1 MRQYLRASII
11 DNRASI
17 AAWRDRIRNPSL
29 SVLLVLQLFLL
40 FLAVPLAATGLPLAG
55 AVDQWLLLTVLALV
69 VMLSQRGG
77 AIVIILLGLAAILAS
92 VTPSRDWPP
101 MTASVLHRGGIML
114 TFSALTWVVAHAV
127 YARGR
132 VTFHRLQGAVVVY
145 LSLATIFAAAFRRF
159 GAKPDKNFVDPQA
172 AIPSSRKTPCMA
184 SCKAW

>member
-11 DNRASI
+11 GNRASI

-92 VTPSRDWPP
+92 VTLNRDWPP

-145 LSLATIFAAAFRRF
+145 LSLATIF
-159 GAKPDKNFVDPQA
+159 G
-172 AIPSSRKTPCMA
+172 
-184 SCKAW
+184 